1 MAILDERGN
10 FFLKILRDARKDAR
24 QREHVVAVPGEN
36 RPVRYIHSNTSP
48 YGTRQFC

>member
-10 FFLKILRDARKDAR
+10 FFLKILGDARKDA
-24 QREHVVAVPGEN
+24 REHVVAVPGKN